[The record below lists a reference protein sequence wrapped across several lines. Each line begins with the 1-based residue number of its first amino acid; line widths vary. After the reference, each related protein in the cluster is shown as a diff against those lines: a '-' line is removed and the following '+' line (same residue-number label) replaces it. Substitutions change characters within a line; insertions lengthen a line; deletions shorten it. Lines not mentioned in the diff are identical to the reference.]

1 MPLTTL
7 FAALS
12 EASGAQLDAVLSE
25 LGVLT
30 TIPCQVSGTNILA
43 LVPGPETPTVVVY
56 ESYQGFSCV
65 AVANNT
71 GGVTAGVGALG
82 LLNVYADTASG
93 PTLLSGGEIV
103 TGNLIILYYDPALD
117 TGNGGFHLGGP
128 GAGAANSGSTA
139 AVLVEGGAATKISAM
154 TAVAIPPPAMP
165 SVALEVVGDSTQNYK
180 SPLNTLMLM
189 PDAAGVQPTMGIA
202 SGRNTN
208 ASGNGAN
215 LVSAA
220 SSGTGPTGTGGN
232 YVIQTVDA
240 PAGGVAPGD
249 VLFVLS
255 TGGTR
260 AGLIKIQDSS
270 GSAVLPTSD
279 PGIINALYQD
289 GSGNLKISI

>member
-12 EASGAQLDAVLSE
+12 EASGAQLDAVLAE

-30 TIPCQVSGTNILA
+30 TIPCQASGTNILA
-43 LVPGPETPTVVVY
+43 LVPGPETPTVVAY

-128 GAGAANSGSTA
+128 GAGAAVSGTA
-139 AVLVEGGAATKISAM
+139 SVLVEGGAAEKISAM

-165 SVALEVVGDSTQNYK
+165 SVALEVAGDGTKNYK
-180 SPLNTLMLM
+180 SPLYTLMIL
-189 PDAAGVQPTMGIA
+189 PQAAGAQPNMGIA

-215 LVSAA
+215 LTIAA
-220 SSGTGPTGTGGN
+220 NSGTGPTGTGGN
-232 YVIQTVDA
+232 LTLQTVDA

-249 VLFVLS
+249 ILVVPS

-260 AGLIKIQDSS
+260 VGLVKIETST
-270 GSAVLPTSD
+270 GAAVLPTSD